1 LVVTVSLLGIVS
13 VVLFSS
19 FLSVQ
24 KSEAYVQGRATS
36 LDEMRVTMSRM
47 TRELRQGSA
56 FETTPSES
64 DLEIRTYVNGVVRD
78 VRYTAAGSTLT
89 RTVDGGAG
97 VVVGRGLV
105 STAIFQYAPDTTN
118 PQLVT
123 ITLQVE
129 PTNAPDTTVTLDS
142 EVRLRNLTE
151 AQ

>member
-1 LVVTVSLLGIVS
+1 
-13 VVLFSS
+13 
-19 FLSVQ
+19 
-24 KSEAYVQGRATS
+24 
-36 LDEMRVTMSRM
+36 
-47 TRELRQGSA
+47 
-56 FETTPSES
+56 
-64 DLEIRTYVNGVVRD
+64 

-105 STAIFQYAPDTTN
+105 STAIFQYAPDTIN

-129 PTNAPDTTVTLDS
+129 PANAPDTTVTLDS